1 MFTLH
6 VYYLT
11 FISGCG
17 GEGGGV
23 TGEKVGKPVMTVL
36 VPISTF
42 VNVKRRDIFG
52 QATPGFEH

>member
-1 MFTLH
+1 MCCNMFTLH

-42 VNVKRRDIFG
+42 VNVKRRDIF
-52 QATPGFEH
+52 